1 MELYL
6 PASISLQTFNELD
19 NLEIATGS
27 DEEIDQ
33 QSPPP
38 IPPRTSSFVPRTSP
52 PESEPRQPITIS
64 DSSES
69 TSSDASEIRE
79 DTSSDSD
86 DTADDDKI
94 NINCKS
100 KDFDANSSLP
110 PIPNGTLDLTSPDK
124 QQKFSSDEEKY
135 VDLMIFITFRIFSFE
150 TIRILTV
157 LKNLNFTVFKSFK
170 NSNSNG
176 FQNFE
181 F

>member
-1 MELYL
+1 MHKQNTDNKILFSEL
-6 PASISLQTFNELD
+6 SISFCQTFNELD

-27 DEEIDQ
+27 DEETE

-38 IPPRTSSFVPRTSP
+38 IPPRTSSFVPRASP
-52 PESEPRQPITIS
+52 PESEQRQPITIS

-79 DTSSDSD
+79 DTSTDSD
-86 DTADDDKI
+86 DTTEDDKLNVHI
-94 NINCKS
+94 NS

-135 VDLMIFITFRIFSFE
+135 VNYSRRQYKHIIFIRVFQKFKFS
-150 TIRILTV
+150 
-157 LKNLNFTVFKSFK
+157 K
-170 NSNSNG
+170 NSN
-176 FQNFE
+176 F
-181 F
+181 

>member
-1 MELYL
+1 MEFNSWN
-6 PASISLQTFNELD
+6 SISSPSLQTFNELD

-27 DEEIDQ
+27 DEETE

-86 DTADDDKI
+86 DTTEDDKL
-94 NINCKS
+94 NIHCKP

-135 VDLMIFITFRIFSFE
+135 VHYEIFNYFVNVFVWKILWSLTDFE
-150 TIRILTV
+150 IL
-157 LKNLNFTVFKSFK
+157 
-170 NSNSNG
+170 NSNG
-176 FQNFE
+176 F
-181 F
+181 

>member
-1 MELYL
+1 VFLFFEFTTCINEILIMKYFLGTLYL
-6 PASISLQTFNELD
+6 LSQTFNELD

-27 DEEIDQ
+27 DEETEQ

-52 PESEPRQPITIS
+52 PESEPRQPIPLS

-69 TSSDASEIRE
+69 TSSDASDIRE
-79 DTSSDSD
+79 DTSSDSE
-86 DTADDDKI
+86 DTTEDDKI
-94 NINCKS
+94 NIHCIS

-135 VDLMIFITFRIFSFE
+135 VLFQNSYLQIFSY
-150 TIRILTV
+150 
-157 LKNLNFTVFKSFK
+157 
-170 NSNSNG
+170 
-176 FQNFE
+176 
-181 F
+181 